1 MVGKNGIVKIILKRA
16 LPAINNEISR
26 ILHGLCDFNVIMSIS
41 DDNKVC
47 IDLYRDGQKM
57 DLGTCSSGFEGTFAA
72 LAIRSALASIGNI
85 ASPSMLCLDE
95 VDATIAAPN
104 YENLTELYR
113 RILSNYQFII
123 HIAHNELLE
132 HIHDMTI
139 MVYKE
144 NNVSKIMI
152 K

>member
-1 MVGKNGIVKIILKRA
+1 MIT
-16 LPAINNEISR
+16 
-26 ILHGLCDFNVIMSIS
+26 CDFAILPV
-41 DDNKVC
+41 
-47 IDLYRDGQKM
+47 
-57 DLGTCSSGFEGTFAA
+57 GTETTECKDYVTAAVQAIKDSGLNYQLTGMGTQIEA
-72 LAIRSALASIGNI
+72 
-85 ASPSMLCLDE
+85 
-95 VDATIAAPN
+95 
-104 YENLTELYR
+104 ENLTELYR